1 MKNYLITGAAGFIG
15 SHLADQLLKLGH
27 HIIAIDNMIENY
39 SLKLKEDNIKKNL
52 KNKNYQFYRIDIRN
66 KDNLQQLFKR
76 EKIDVVIHL
85 AGLAG
90 VRKSIDNPIIY
101 EEVNCI
107 GTQNIL
113 ECMKEHNIKN
123 IIFSSSSSVYG
134 NRTEI
139 PFKETDRT
147 DMQISPYAATK
158 KADELFLYVYHNLYN
173 INTMILRF
181 FTVYG
186 PRQRGDLAISK
197 FVKAIL
203 ENKPIEMYGDGST
216 SRDYTYI
223 DDIID
228 GILKSIKYVETNNNV
243 YEILNLGNSNPI
255 KLKDMIR
262 TIEMAINKKAIIINK
277 PMQQGDVNITY
288 AQIDKAKKLIQY
300 EPKTDFITG
309 INLFVKWFIQNK
321 TLY

>member
-66 KDNLQQLFKR
+66 KDNLQQLFKH

-243 YEILNLGNSNPI
+243 YEVLNLGNSNPI

-262 TIEMAINKKAIIINK
+262 TIEIAINKKAIIINK